1 MLEIDQII
9 VLAVLVFIVISLYQE
24 LFRPPTTFFIA
35 IVILSTVGILSPHEA
50 LSGFANEQIA
60 VIMLLLVLAS
70 IIKKTNV
77 IDAIFNK
84 FFKNARTYR
93 GFISRLMIY
102 VAGSSAFLNNTPIV
116 ATLIP
121 YVHEWGTKNNISP
134 SKLLIPLSYAAILGG
149 TATLIGTSTNLIVNG
164 LAMDQGL
171 ESLSIFDFTY
181 VGAPLIVIGI
191 LYLTFIGYRFLPDIK
206 DALSSF
212 SEKSREYVVE
222 TRISETSP
230 LIGKTIEEADLR
242 ELGGLFLVEIIRDN
256 RKIAPVSPD
265 TILENGDI
273 LFFAGRVETITD
285 LVQENMGFEM
295 PQVNNVK
302 KQDKLNVIEAV
313 VPQNSG
319 LVGKTVKQVHFRG
332 RYDAA
337 IIAIHRKGER
347 ISGKIGE
354 IEIRPGDLL
363 LLVAGEDFEER
374 TKDSQNIY
382 VISNIRE
389 LKDINIFKTTILSGG
404 LLLAIV
410 CSAMGF
416 ITLFKALLILLSII
430 VILRFVSLSEVKNGL
445 DLNILFIAAFAIAI
459 GKALI
464 KTGTASLIAN
474 SFLTVFQPMGA
485 IGVLVG
491 IYLVTNILT
500 ELVNNA
506 GAASIVFPIA
516 FATATSMG
524 VDPTPYV
531 LAVAYGAS
539 ASFITPIGYQ
549 TNLMVLGPGGYKV
562 KDFTKVGLPL
572 TIIYM
577 LVSCAILSFIYNLY

>member
-24 LFRPPTTFFIA
+24 IFRPPTTFFIA

-84 FFKNARTYR
+84 FFKNTRTYR

-121 YVHEWGTKNNISP
+121 YVHEWGIKNNISP

-191 LYLTFIGYRFLPDIK
+191 LYLTFVGYRFLPDIK

-256 RKIAPVSPD
+256 HKIAPVSPD
-265 TILENGDI
+265 TILEDGDI
-273 LFFAGRVETITD
+273 LFFAGQVETITD
-285 LVQENMGFEM
+285 LVQGNMGFEM
-295 PQVNNVK
+295 PQVNNVN

-389 LKDINIFKTTILSGG
+389 LKDINIFKTTTLSGG

-416 ITLFKALLILLSII
+416 ISLFKALLILLSIV

-464 KTGTASLIAN
+464 NTGTATLIAN

-516 FATATSMG
+516 FASATSMG
-524 VDPTPYV
+524 IDPTPYV

-562 KDFTKVGLPL
+562 KDFTKVGFPL

-577 LVSCAILSFIYNLY
+577 IVSCAILSFIYNLY